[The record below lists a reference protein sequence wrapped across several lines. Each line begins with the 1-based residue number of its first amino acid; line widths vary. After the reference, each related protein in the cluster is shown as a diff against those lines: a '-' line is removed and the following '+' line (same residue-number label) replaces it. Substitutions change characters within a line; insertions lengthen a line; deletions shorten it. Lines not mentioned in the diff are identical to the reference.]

1 MSNNFNAKDNVGSD
15 ASNEVEHR
23 HQRHPGC
30 PVCEYN
36 HDHDYHY
43 NPDPDYMWDAL
54 CVNVN
59 TLVSVQAQRSTSNC
73 QPHSPPHSVEPQC
86 GSYMGPKLLTS
97 DSYVTQILGPQR
109 MTSSLSS
116 GGCQSLR

>member
-1 MSNNFNAKDNVGSD
+1 MGDNIGSD

-30 PVCEYN
+30 PVCECEYLGLSAGSEV
-36 HDHDYHY
+36 HKQLSASLATSLRCA
-43 NPDPDYMWDAL
+43 PMWPQ
-54 CVNVN
+54 CG
-59 TLVSVQAQRSTSNC
+59 SMW
-73 QPHSPPHSVEPQC
+73 PQC

-97 DSYVTQILGPQR
+97 DSYRTQILGPQR
-109 MTSSLSS
+109 MTSCLSS